1 MRPEEA
7 IASPD
12 RYYLRVLELISQGHE
27 QLMTVVGNLGCWDLI
42 ADGWSE
48 TLFRAKVLAAH
59 KGIEVTVLSAVL
71 AKKVE
76 NIMTIPS
83 VGFLSAV
90 TVIAETNGFALI
102 QSRNQLTSY
111 AGFDIKDNQ
120 SGTVEGKS
128 RISKRGNTRIRAI
141 LYMPA
146 VQCQR
151 RSKHLKD
158 AYERIVAKHPDKKM
172 IAVTAMQLRLLLL
185 IYASWKSNKA
195 YSEDYNK
202 E

>member
-1 MRPEEA
+1 M
-7 IASPD
+7 
-12 RYYLRVLELISQGHE
+12 
-27 QLMTVVGNLGCWDLI
+27 
-42 ADGWSE
+42 
-48 TLFRAKVLAAH
+48 
-59 KGIEVTVLSAVL
+59 
-71 AKKVE
+71 
-76 NIMTIPS
+76 
-83 VGFLSAV
+83 

-172 IAVTAMQLRLLLL
+172 IAVTAMQRRLLLL
-185 IYASWKSNKA
+185 IYAIWKSNKA

>member
-1 MRPEEA
+1 
-7 IASPD
+7 
-12 RYYLRVLELISQGHE
+12 
-27 QLMTVVGNLGCWDLI
+27 
-42 ADGWSE
+42 
-48 TLFRAKVLAAH
+48 
-59 KGIEVTVLSAVL
+59 
-71 AKKVE
+71 
-76 NIMTIPS
+76 MTIPS

-158 AYERIVAKHPDKKM
+158 AYERIVAKYPDKKM
-172 IAVTAMQLRLLLL
+172 IAVTAMQRRLLLL
-185 IYASWKSNKA
+185 IYASWKSNKT

>member
-1 MRPEEA
+1 MRPNLFMEIDYVVSQCVGIDVSKEKLVATMCMFSLAEQAVYSRATEFENSKTGFNQLVKWSRKEA
-7 IASPD
+7 MKDLP
-12 RYYLRVLELISQGHE
+12 LRFVMEATG
-27 QLMTVVGNLGCWDLI
+27 
-42 ADGWSE
+42 
-48 TLFRAKVLAAH
+48 
-59 KGIEVTVLSAVL
+59 
-71 AKKVE
+71 
-76 NIMTIPS
+76 
-83 VGFLSAV
+83 V

-102 QSRNQLTSY
+102 QNRNQLTSY

-158 AYERIVAKHPDKKM
+158 AYDRIVAKHPDKKM
-172 IAVTAMQLRLLLL
+172 IAVTAMQRRLLLL
-185 IYASWKSNKA
+185 IYAIWKSNKA

>member
-1 MRPEEA
+1 MA
-7 IASPD
+7 
-12 RYYLRVLELISQGHE
+12 
-27 QLMTVVGNLGCWDLI
+27 VVGNLGCCDLI
-42 ADGWSE
+42 VDGWSE
-48 TLFRAKVLAAH
+48 SLFCTKVLAAH

-172 IAVTAMQLRLLLL
+172 IAVTDMQLRLLLL